1 MRISD
6 LVQAGWDV
14 VEVTPEW
21 TPHRVRATVMAKV
34 VERRR
39 LLGDGM
45 GPVGD
50 VSRGPAGDV
59 SRGPAGDVSRGPAG
73 DVSAR
78 PA

>member
-21 TPHRVRATVMAKV
+21 TPQRVYATVMAKV

-39 LLGDGM
+39 LLGDGT
-45 GPVGD
+45 GRAGD
-50 VSRGPAGDV
+50 VSGRPAGDV
-59 SRGPAGDVSRGPAG
+59 SGPPA
-73 DVSAR
+73 
-78 PA
+78 